1 MVPGTSQQTESLS
14 YFHHLEIIMSQA
26 IIDLRSDTVTRPTPG
41 MRAAMNT
48 AEVGDDV
55 FHEDPTINRLEE
67 RVASLLGKEAA
78 LFVPSGTM
86 SNQICVNVHTQPGD
100 ELLCDVDCHIY
111 NYEAGGP
118 AVLSGVTCRT
128 LDGDYGILDV
138 SQLSDK
144 IRPGNDHLVRT
155 RLVCLENTHNRGGG
169 RVYPL
174 EKIQAISAW
183 THTNGLILHLDGA
196 RLWNAVV
203 ATGTPP
209 HVWGELF
216 DSVSVCFS
224 KGLGAPVG
232 SALAGS
238 RDFIARARRVRKL
251 FGGGMRQAGSLAAA
265 ALYALDHHVERLAE
279 DHRNAQVIAQVI
291 ADAPGL
297 RLDPPDVE
305 TNLIWF
311 EVDPVLG
318 TAGEVGAALKADGV
332 LVHVAG
338 THTLRACTHL
348 DVSAAQ
354 TERAADVIRRTVAN
368 SYKPRAQ
375 ARG

>member
-1 MVPGTSQQTESLS
+1 MPE
-14 YFHHLEIIMSQA
+14 A
-26 IIDLRSDTVTRPTPG
+26 IIDLRSDTVTRPTLG
-41 MRAAMNT
+41 MRAVMQT

-55 FHEDPTINRLEE
+55 FHEDPTVNRLEE
-67 RVASLLGKEAA
+67 RVAVLLGKEAA

-86 SNQICVNVHTQPGD
+86 SNQICVKTHTQPGD
-100 ELLCDVDCHIY
+100 ELLCDAGCHIY
-111 NYEAGGP
+111 NFEAGGP

-128 LDGDYGILDV
+128 LEGDFGVLDV

-183 THTNGLILHLDGA
+183 THANGLMLHLDGA

-203 ATGTPP
+203 VTKTPP
-209 HVWGELF
+209 RVWGELF

-232 SALAGS
+232 SACAGS
-238 RDFIARARRVRKL
+238 REFIGRARRVRKL
-251 FGGGMRQAGSLAAA
+251 FGGGMRQAGVLAAA
-265 ALYALDHHVERLAE
+265 ALYALEHHVERLAD
-279 DHRNAQVIAQVI
+279 DHRNAQLIARAV
-291 ADAPGL
+291 AETSGL

-311 EVDPVLG
+311 EVDPELG
-318 TAGEVGAALKADGV
+318 TARDAAAALKGQGV

-338 THTLRACTHL
+338 PQTLRACTHL

-354 TERAADVIRRTVAN
+354 AARAADVVRKALR
-368 SYKPRAQ
+368 Q
-375 ARG
+375 ATPVR